1 MTGSL
6 KQSYNMPRI
15 RNIKLK
21 NITLGWFL
29 LFYVLA
35 PTKSIATNPDNVA
48 HDNEG
53 VNNEAINHNN
63 EAIDHDNA
71 NINPI
76 VLIQRIRNQEIR
88 FIYIFYKSIR
98 NFCAAFYIVYST
110 CISLYNYFTGHNK
123 RKSKW
128 YLHKYFLYASRKIN
142 ITKNFYLDLSLNLLI
157 FSFYLFLF
165 NIPRPRNV
173 EFNIPRNV
181 EILLKYAISLLR
193 SIQLYINI
201 RIYKNF
207 YLSFNLTGAII
218 VFILHIFVTDFYNEN
233 SHIINHQVN

>member
-6 KQSYNMPRI
+6 KQSYNMTKPHSI
-15 RNIKLK
+15 NLK
-21 NITLGWFL
+21 NISLGWFL

-35 PTKSIATNPDNVA
+35 PTKSIATSNVA

-76 VLIQRIRNQEIR
+76 ALIQRIRNQEIR
-88 FIYIFYKSIR
+88 FIYIYYKSIR
-98 NFCAAFYIVYST
+98 DFHAAFYIVYST

-128 YLHKYFLYASRKIN
+128 YLHEFFLYAGRKIN
-142 ITKNFYLDLSLNLLI
+142 ITKNFYLDLSFNLLI

-165 NIPRPRNV
+165 NRPRPRNV
-173 EFNIPRNV
+173 EFNMPRNV
-181 EILLKYAISLLR
+181 EILLTCAISLLT
-193 SIQLYINI
+193 SIQLCINI

-207 YLSFNLTGAII
+207 YLSFDPKGAIT
-218 VFILHIFVTDFYNEN
+218 VFIYHIMVTDYYNKN